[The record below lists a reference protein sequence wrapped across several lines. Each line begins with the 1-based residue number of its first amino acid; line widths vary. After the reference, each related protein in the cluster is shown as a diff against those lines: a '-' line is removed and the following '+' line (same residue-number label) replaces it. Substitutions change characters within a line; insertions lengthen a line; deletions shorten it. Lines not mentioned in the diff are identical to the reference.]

1 MYLLFLYSSKEQI
14 LETKVYTILYSKEE
28 HFDSD
33 FGEFI
38 FKKET
43 TLVSQWQ
50 KTWLFNFC

>member
-14 LETKVYTILYSKEE
+14 LETKVYTILYSKE

-38 FKKET
+38 FKKKT
-43 TLVSQWQ
+43 MLVSQCQ